1 VENGAL
7 AKRCPRA
14 EARAKQ
20 EEGLMGERG
29 VVVTGGASGIGLA
42 TARQLLSDGWRVAL
56 ADRDPAAL
64 ERARVELAAGDRA
77 IALEMDVSD
86 DTAVARAV
94 AEAAE
99 RIGPVKGLV
108 NSAGIAQD
116 KPFADITAAE
126 FRRILDVNVVGS
138 FLVARAC
145 APLMGQAGGGAI
157 VNIASISG
165 LRGSSG
171 RTAYGASKGAV
182 ITMTMVMAAELVALG
197 IRVNAI
203 APGPVDTPMVQQLHT
218 AESREMYEERVLQ
231 RRYGTPEEMAQ
242 AITFLLDDAR
252 ASYIT
257 GQILAVDGGFSAAGI
272 VRRPRT

>member
-1 VENGAL
+1 
-7 AKRCPRA
+7 
-14 EARAKQ
+14 
-20 EEGLMGERG
+20 MGERG

-42 TARQLLSDGWRVAL
+42 TARQLLRDGWRVAL

-64 ERARVELAAGDRA
+64 ERARADLCVGDRA
-77 IALEMDVSD
+77 IALEMDVTD
-86 DTAVARAV
+86 ETAVGRAV
-94 AEAAE
+94 AEAAQ

-108 NSAGIAQD
+108 NSAGIGQD
-116 KPFADITAAE
+116 KAFAEISAAE

-138 FLVARAC
+138 FLVAQAC
-145 APLMGQAGGGAI
+145 APLIGAAGGGAI

-165 LRGSSG
+165 LRGSTG
-171 RTAYGASKGAV
+171 RTAYGASKGGV
-182 ITMTMVMAAELVALG
+182 ITMTMVMAAELVELG

-218 AESREMYEERVLQ
+218 AETRQLYEERVLQ

-242 AITFLLDDAR
+242 AVAFLLDDAR

-272 VRRPRT
+272 LRRPGA

>member
-1 VENGAL
+1 VENGVL
-7 AKRCPRA
+7 AKRCSRA

-20 EEGLMGERG
+20 EEGLMGARG

-42 TARQLLSDGWRVAL
+42 TARQLLSDGWHVAL

-64 ERARVELAAGDRA
+64 ERARAELAAGDRA
-77 IALEMDVSD
+77 IALEMDVTD
-86 DTAVARAV
+86 ETAVARAV

-145 APLMGQAGGGAI
+145 APLMGEAGGGAI

-242 AITFLLDDAR
+242 AIVFLLDDAR

-272 VRRPRT
+272 VRRPTT